1 MRIRDG
7 FPGQRLRVLPG
18 QVVGAAARSGLTSRL
33 LVTDAGYFPRARH
46 HGRRRAH
53 GAPGTIVI
61 FCVTGQGW
69 CEAHGE
75 RTRVGAG
82 QVLLVPAGVGHS
94 YGSDDDDPWTI
105 WWLHLS
111 GPDATAA
118 VEQLSGEPPR
128 PRVLGVHDPF
138 RLSAEMERV
147 VELLET
153 DETMP
158 TLVRAAGAA
167 WSVLA
172 QISADALAGDPQRA
186 EPVRQAQE
194 LLREQLAAPVSVRGL
209 ARTAGLSPSHFAAL
223 FRAATGGGVVEYS
236 KRLRM
241 ARACELLITTA
252 VPVGDVGRS
261 VGYADPQYFSR
272 QFRSVHGCSPSE
284 FRRRHREVDAAS
296 SGG

>member
-18 QVVGAAARSGLTSRL
+18 QVVAAAVRSGLTSRL

-53 GAPGTIVI
+53 GASGTIMI
-61 FCVTGQGW
+61 FCVAGQGW
-69 CEAHGE
+69 CEAQQG
-75 RTRVGAG
+75 RLRVAAG
-82 QVLLVPAGVGHS
+82 QVLLIPAGVGHT
-94 YGSDDDDPWTI
+94 YGSDDADPWTI
-105 WWLHLS
+105 WWLHLK

-118 VEQLSGEPPR
+118 VEELCGSPAQ

-153 DETMP
+153 DETTP
-158 TLVRAAGAA
+158 TLVRAAGTA

-172 QISADALAGDPQRA
+172 QVSADALAGDPQRG

-194 LLREQLAAPVSVRGL
+194 LLRENLAAPVSVRGL

-252 VPVGDVGRS
+252 TPVGDVGRT
-261 VGYADPQYFSR
+261 VGYADPQYFAR
-272 QFRSVHGCSPSE
+272 QFRSVHGCSPSD
-284 FRRRHREVDAAS
+284 FRRRHREVEATGA
-296 SGG
+296 